1 METNKD
7 WLEELLRKFEE
18 KANKILGAYKG
29 RIDEI
34 LYYNGENPSQ
44 YPEKAKA
51 AKQILNCRKILQ
63 CCNRLR
69 TSVRQNNPHR
79 IVYNTAW
86 LSWYSY
92 NAGLLKTVN
101 SILGRFRG
109 GKREKKGPAF
119 KLLVRYAWQYSRRKT
134 CLSMWKFL
142 TRKLEILERSIKNT
156 GERKII
162 EGCDF
167 VYEKKTNKITLYF
180 EDEKKR
186 PKEMGFRSFQRYVR
200 DFKEELKKDSQ

>member
-1 METNKD
+1 MKINEN
-7 WLEELLRKFEE
+7 WLEKLLRKYEE

-34 LYYNGENPSQ
+34 LYYNGENPSR
-44 YPEKAKA
+44 YPEKAKDA
-51 AKQILNCRKILQ
+51 RKILNCRGILQ

-101 SILGRFRG
+101 SMLGRYRG
-109 GKREKKGPAF
+109 GKREKKEPAF
-119 KLLVRYAWQYSRRKT
+119 KLLVRYAWQKSKRKT
-134 CLSMWKFL
+134 CLSMWEFL
-142 TRKLEILERSIKNT
+142 KKELFQGMLKEAY
-156 GERKII
+156 KII
-162 EGCDF
+162 ND
-167 VYEKKTNKITLYF
+167 YEFIYEEKTNNVTVYF
-180 EDEKKR
+180 KNGRSKQ
-186 PKEMGFRSFQRYVR
+186 MGFRSFQRYVK
-200 DFKEELKKDSQ
+200 DFKQKLNKKSQ